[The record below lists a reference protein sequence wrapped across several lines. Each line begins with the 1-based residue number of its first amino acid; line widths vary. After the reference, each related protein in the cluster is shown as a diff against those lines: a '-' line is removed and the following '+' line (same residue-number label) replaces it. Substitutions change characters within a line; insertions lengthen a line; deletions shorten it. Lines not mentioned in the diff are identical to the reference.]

1 MKMARGLRLGLAAA
15 LLVGP
20 VALSGCVVTARPAVV
35 YEGPVVRLAPPP
47 PQVEVV
53 GVAPA
58 PGYVWMG
65 GYWGWEGGRHVWVG
79 GHWAPGRPGW
89 HWVPHHWVATGG
101 GWRMAPGHWE
111 R

>member
-1 MKMARGLRLGLAAA
+1 MTKARSLRLVLAALIA
-15 LLVGP
+15 AS
-20 VALSGCVVTARPAVV
+20 VALSGCVVTARPAPVV
-35 YEGPVVRLAPPP
+35 YEGPVVRVAPPP
-47 PQVEVV
+47 PQTEVI

-65 GYWGWEGGRHVWVG
+65 GYWGWSGGRHVWVG

-89 HWVPHHWVATGG
+89 RWVPHHWVATGG